1 MDPLK
6 YEPRGVLIA
15 NCSYQQHGESTQ
27 YSTTPS
33 CLHTKKPL
41 PMVPTTFV
49 PLLKLLVKKMTIM
62 KLRHLAISTNQEP
75 LRNPVSCQMEG
86 LPRLG
91 QLLGTSLSYE
101 ERREP
106 RHRFPQTIPPLS
118 TVFKHCRSSTSLK
131 RGCCYEHRPLG
142 KRFKRHVTVGITPD
156 RFKRVTS
163 HLTSDRNTLTN
174 TRYSGTPKSCNHN
187 DTTGK
192 WCHSTLFS
200 HWIIS
205 RS

>member
-6 YEPRGVLIA
+6 YQPRGVLIA

-41 PMVPTTFV
+41 PMAPTTFV

-62 KLRHLAISTNQEP
+62 KLRQ
-75 LRNPVSCQMEG
+75 SCN
-86 LPRLG
+86 LDKPRTVEESSILSNG
-91 QLLGTSLSYE
+91 RVTSLSYE
-101 ERREP
+101 EHLEP
-106 RHRFPQTIPPLS
+106 CHRFPQTIPPLS
-118 TVFKHCRSSTSLK
+118 TAFKHCRSSTSLK
-131 RGCCYEHRPLG
+131 RGCCYEHRPLR
-142 KRFKRHVTVGITPD
+142 KHFKRHVTVGITPD
-156 RFKRVTS
+156 RFKHVTS
-163 HLTSDRNTLTN
+163 HLTGDRNALTN